1 MDINGS
7 DKMTPQN
14 IKCPVCGTDVS
25 ERSIGHGVVV
35 CSFCFEEIK
44 VEMPETLSAN
54 ATATSPKSNFTIIK
68 CKICDTVIK
77 YNETQA
83 GKTIV
88 CGTCNEKIVLP
99 LLATLESRDY
109 ESCKTAENNKS
120 QGYIFHVLDILLQKG
135 HRLLFCFVIV
145 NAAFAIII
153 LQWLFLFFL
162 HNETI
167 ALLIGIVTY
176 LLSVM
181 LMTSPLGEV
190 YLRCSLGCKPIR
202 REEDI
207 NFLYPIFSNT
217 LAAARRVD
225 PNIPDDITFFMTED
239 KDINA
244 FATGRKTICVTRGLM
259 QCHPKQIEA
268 IIAHEF
274 GHLSH
279 KDTDITLFVLVGNVV
294 INAFFTVMRWII
306 TVVKFILTITGAIIG
321 GFFDSR
327 GTNGQSDAGGCL
339 SFFFGGFLVTIW
351 NKLTSL
357 WWTICLFC
365 QNRAGH
371 QDEFR
376 ADEFSF
382 NAGYG
387 QDLCS
392 AFDYMRK
399 IYHADED
406 PGPQNLMAIL
416 NSSHPPLNE
425 RIAHLQELGAD
436 YAKERKITKIT

>member
-1 MDINGS
+1 
-7 DKMTPQN
+7 MTQKI

-25 ERSIGHGVVV
+25 ECFAEHGVIV
-35 CSFCFEEIK
+35 CSFCFEKIPLK
-44 VEMPETLSAN
+44 TS
-54 ATATSPKSNFTIIK
+54 TSPDAEATQISAKNDSTTEYSVK
-68 CKICDTVIK
+68 CKICDTIIK
-77 YNETQA
+77 YNEDQA
-83 GKTIV
+83 GSTIV
-88 CGTCNEKIVLP
+88 CETCREKIVLP
-99 LLATLESRDY
+99 SLAALEKY
-109 ESCKTAENNKS
+109 NNESCKTEENSKN
-120 QGYIFHVLDILLQKG
+120 QGYIFHVLDVLLQKG
-135 HRLLFCFVIV
+135 HRLLFCFVLV
-145 NAAFAIII
+145 NAAFAVVI

-167 ALLIGIVTY
+167 SLILAITTY

-190 YLRCSLGCKPIR
+190 YLRCSLGCKPIK

-217 LAAARRVD
+217 LSAARRVD
-225 PNIPDDITFFMTED
+225 PDIPEDITFFMTED

-244 FATGRKTICVTRGLM
+244 FATGRKTVCVTRGLM

-279 KDTDITLFVLVGNVV
+279 KDTDITLFVLVGNIV

-306 TVVKFILTITGAIIG
+306 TIIKFILTVIGAIIG
-321 GFFDSR
+321 GLLGGQ
-327 GTNGQSDAGGCL
+327 GTNGQTDAGGCL
-339 SFFFGGFLVTIW
+339 GFFFGGFLVVIW
-351 NKLTSL
+351 NKITSL
-357 WWTICLFC
+357 WWTICVFC
-365 QNRAGH
+365 QNRAGR

-387 QDLCS
+387 YDLCS

-406 PGPQNLMAIL
+406 PGPQNLMAVL

-425 RIAHLQELGAD
+425 RIAHLQELGAN
-436 YAKERKITKIT
+436 YAKERKINKII